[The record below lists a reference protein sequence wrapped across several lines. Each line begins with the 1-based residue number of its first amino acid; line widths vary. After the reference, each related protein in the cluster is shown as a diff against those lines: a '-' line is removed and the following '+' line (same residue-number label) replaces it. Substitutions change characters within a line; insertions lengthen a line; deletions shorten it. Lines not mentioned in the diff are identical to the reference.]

1 MNIPPGLING
11 MRGLYSLGIRN
22 IPPQIRYG
30 LIYSNETI
38 FNSIRNSNKYI
49 WHIAAPK
56 SGSTWL
62 DAILRN
68 IFEMDSKRWEI
79 RELVSSYDR
88 KEQVIDARKLMNISF
103 RKNVYFVHQHCR
115 NCLET
120 ELFIDSANIIPF
132 LQYRDIFD
140 TVLSYY
146 DHLNNES
153 LVAPMAY
160 MDDINW
166 EIISDNKG
174 IDYVIDMIIPWY
186 FNFYAGWLS
195 SDFYKEDKLF
205 CIGYESLKKDTFSE
219 VKKLLAAL
227 GMDYDDDYI
236 KKAIDLSQGQQTR
249 KNKAKVGRG
258 NKLSEDQK
266 EKIIRMAQYYPEI
279 DFSIIGIK

>member
-1 MNIPPGLING
+1 
-11 MRGLYSLGIRN
+11 
-22 IPPQIRYG
+22 
-30 LIYSNETI
+30 
-38 FNSIRNSNKYI
+38 
-49 WHIAAPK
+49 
-56 SGSTWL
+56 
-62 DAILRN
+62 
-68 IFEMDSKRWEI
+68 MDSKRWEI